1 MEHTVN
7 RPRPIPNATFVPVQP
22 RRRFTFITQ
31 SPHARVPL
39 NPEPLVPQSMNTALP
54 IRPLP
59 VTSPLASASASAS
72 ANPAAQESPLVTA
85 CRRYAQQHGG
95 LGKRADAD
103 TAADTPAQGDGAD
116 DQESP
121 LVRAARKRAEE
132 ARKHQKTQQ
141 QR

>member
-1 MEHTVN
+1 MPNTHT
-7 RPRPIPNATFVPVQP
+7 PTMFVTQASPT
-22 RRRFTFITQ
+22 RRHIYITQ
-31 SPHARVPL
+31 SSSRQRA
-39 NPEPLVPQSMNTALP
+39 MA
-54 IRPLP
+54 
-59 VTSPLASASASAS
+59 SPATE
-72 ANPAAQESPLVTA
+72 ESPLIAA
-85 CRRYAQQHGG
+85 CRKYAQQYGG

>member
-39 NPEPLVPQSMNTALP
+39 SPQPQVAQPVSTALP
-54 IRPLP
+54 TR
-59 VTSPLASASASAS
+59 TSPLASASPS
-72 ANPAAQESPLVTA
+72 PVAQESPLVTA
-85 CRRYAQQHGG
+85 CRRYAQQYGG

-103 TAADTPAQGDGAD
+103 TAADTSGQGDAD

-121 LVRAARKRAEE
+121 LVRAARKRAQE
-132 ARKHQKTQQ
+132 AQKAQ

>member
-1 MEHTVN
+1 M
-7 RPRPIPNATFVPVQP
+7 PNTYTPTMFVTQASPT
-22 RRRFTFITQ
+22 RRHIYITQ
-31 SPHARVPL
+31 SSSRQRAMATQAV
-39 NPEPLVPQSMNTALP
+39 E
-54 IRPLP
+54 
-59 VTSPLASASASAS
+59 
-72 ANPAAQESPLVTA
+72 ESPLVAA

>member
-1 MEHTVN
+1 MN

-39 NPEPLVPQSMNTALP
+39 SAQPQVAQPVSTALP
-54 IRPLP
+54 TR
-59 VTSPLASASASAS
+59 TSPLASASPS
-72 ANPAAQESPLVTA
+72 PAAEESPLIAA
-85 CRRYAQQHGG
+85 CRRYAQQYGG

-103 TAADTPAQGDGAD
+103 TAADTSGQGDAD

-121 LVRAARKRAEE
+121 LVRAARKRAQE
-132 ARKHQKTQQ
+132 AQKAQ

>member
-1 MEHTVN
+1 MN

-39 NPEPLVPQSMNTALP
+39 SSQPQVAQPVSTALP
-54 IRPLP
+54 TR
-59 VTSPLASASASAS
+59 TSPLASASPS
-72 ANPAAQESPLVTA
+72 PAAEESPLVAA
-85 CRRYAQQHGG
+85 CRRYAQQHGA
-95 LGKRADAD
+95 LGKRADA
-103 TAADTPAQGDGAD
+103 TNESDTPAQDDGAD
-116 DQESP
+116 DAESP

-132 ARKHQKTQQ
+132 ARKHQKAQ

>member
-1 MEHTVN
+1 MPNTHT
-7 RPRPIPNATFVPVQP
+7 PTMFVTQASPT
-22 RRRFTFITQ
+22 RRHIYITQ
-31 SPHARVPL
+31 SSSRQRAMATQAV
-39 NPEPLVPQSMNTALP
+39 E
-54 IRPLP
+54 
-59 VTSPLASASASAS
+59 
-72 ANPAAQESPLVTA
+72 ESPLVAA
-85 CRRYAQQHGG
+85 CRRYAQQYGG

-103 TAADTPAQGDGAD
+103 TAADTSGQGDAD

>member
-7 RPRPIPNATFVPVQP
+7 RPRPIPNATLVPVQP

-39 NPEPLVPQSMNTALP
+39 SPQSQVAQPVSTALP
-54 IRPLP
+54 TR
-59 VTSPLASASASAS
+59 TSPLASASPS
-72 ANPAAQESPLVTA
+72 PAIEESPLVTA

-103 TAADTPAQGDGAD
+103 SAADTPAQGDGAD

-121 LVRAARKRAEE
+121 LVRAARKRAQE
-132 ARKHQKTQQ
+132 AQKSQQAQ

>member
-1 MEHTVN
+1 M
-7 RPRPIPNATFVPVQP
+7 PNTYTPTMFVTQASPT
-22 RRRFTFITQ
+22 RRHIYITQ
-31 SPHARVPL
+31 SGSRQRAMATQAI
-39 NPEPLVPQSMNTALP
+39 E
-54 IRPLP
+54 
-59 VTSPLASASASAS
+59 
-72 ANPAAQESPLVTA
+72 ESPLVAA
-85 CRRYAQQHGG
+85 CRRYAQQYGG

-103 TAADTPAQGDGAD
+103 TAADAPAQDD

>member
-1 MEHTVN
+1 MN

-39 NPEPLVPQSMNTALP
+39 SPQPQVAQPVSTALP
-54 IRPLP
+54 TR
-59 VTSPLASASASAS
+59 TSPLASASPSQAIE
-72 ANPAAQESPLVTA
+72 ESPLIAA
-85 CRRYAQQHGG
+85 CRRYAQQHGA
-95 LGKRADAD
+95 LGKRADA
-103 TAADTPAQGDGAD
+103 TNESDTPAQDDGAD
-116 DQESP
+116 DAESP

-132 ARKHQKTQQ
+132 ARKHQKAQ

>member
-1 MEHTVN
+1 MN
-7 RPRPIPNATFVPVQP
+7 RPRPIPNATLVPVQP

-39 NPEPLVPQSMNTALP
+39 NPQPLVAQPVSTALP
-54 IRPLP
+54 TRPLP

>member
-7 RPRPIPNATFVPVQP
+7 RPRPIPNATLAPVQP

-39 NPEPLVPQSMNTALP
+39 SPQPQVAQPVSTALP
-54 IRPLP
+54 TR
-59 VTSPLASASASAS
+59 TSPLASTSPS
-72 ANPAAQESPLVTA
+72 PAIEESPLVAA
-85 CRRYAQQHGG
+85 CRRYAQQYGG
-95 LGKRADAD
+95 LGKRVDAD
-103 TAADTPAQGDGAD
+103 TAADTSGQGDAD

-132 ARKHQKTQQ
+132 ARKHEKAQ

>member
-1 MEHTVN
+1 MPNTHT
-7 RPRPIPNATFVPVQP
+7 PTMFVTQASPT
-22 RRRFTFITQ
+22 RRHIYITQ
-31 SPHARVPL
+31 SSSRQRA
-39 NPEPLVPQSMNTALP
+39 MA
-54 IRPLP
+54 
-59 VTSPLASASASAS
+59 SPATE
-72 ANPAAQESPLVTA
+72 ESPLIAA
-85 CRRYAQQHGG
+85 CSKYAQQYGG

>member
-7 RPRPIPNATFVPVQP
+7 RSLRPLPNATFVPLEP

-31 SPHARVPL
+31 SPHAR
-39 NPEPLVPQSMNTALP
+39 PLVSPQP
-54 IRPLP
+54 
-59 VTSPLASASASAS
+59 ASAPVAARTSHQTSAS
-72 ANPAAQESPLVTA
+72 ANTDLQESPLVAA

-95 LGKRADAD
+95 LGRRADGD
-103 TAADTPAQGDGAD
+103 NAADATAQGDSAD

-121 LVRAARKRAEE
+121 LVRAARKRALE
-132 ARKHQKTQQ
+132 AQKHQQAQ

>member
-39 NPEPLVPQSMNTALP
+39 SSQPQVAQPVSTALP
-54 IRPLP
+54 TR
-59 VTSPLASASASAS
+59 TSPLASASPS
-72 ANPAAQESPLVTA
+72 PAAEESPLIAA
-85 CRRYAQQHGG
+85 CRRYAQQHGA
-95 LGKRADAD
+95 LGKRADA
-103 TAADTPAQGDGAD
+103 TNESDTPAQDDGAD
-116 DQESP
+116 DAESP
-121 LVRAARKRAEE
+121 LVRAARKRAQE
-132 ARKHQKTQQ
+132 AQKAQ